1 MLSKTL
7 FTGFGKKIFFSVCF
21 QDQHLRILKENSV
34 TVESLIGHMKLRK
47 TWIEFPPD
55 HHQVEE
61 EKNKETHS
69 LLFFLDE

>member
-7 FTGFGKKIFFSVCF
+7 FTRFGKKKIFSVCF

-34 TVESLIGHMKLRK
+34 TDESLIGHMKLRK
-47 TWIEFPPD
+47 TSIEFPPD

>member
-1 MLSKTL
+1 LGKRLSFLYVSKTS
-7 FTGFGKKIFFSVCF
+7 I
-21 QDQHLRILKENSV
+21 LRILKENSV
-34 TVESLIGHMKLRK
+34 TDESLIGHMKLRK

-69 LLFFLDE
+69 LLFLLVE

>member
-1 MLSKTL
+1 MT
-7 FTGFGKKIFFSVCF
+7 
-21 QDQHLRILKENSV
+21 D
-34 TVESLIGHMKLRK
+34 ESLIGHMKLRK
-47 TWIEFPPD
+47 TSIEFPPD